1 MVLKYIEVKDYLI
14 NLIKGGKDQDPL
26 PSENDLCSYMKAS
39 RVTVRR
45 ALDELEHEGLI
56 RRQKG
61 KGAFISKIRAGKK
74 ALNIFL
80 GISKDESFVLISRIM
95 AGILD
100 QIKGDESGL
109 HIFITDDN
117 MNETLQ
123 NIQKHEIDGIIGIRP
138 YPVDYP
144 IYEELRQRGYPVLL
158 IDRAMKNSHY
168 SYVSSDFTQASFL
181 ATDYLLDKGHKK
193 IMLVGTAPWIPISSC
208 TKNGF
213 EKALQKHKT
222 PKSNSLIINVDEFES
237 KASFFNDVSRI
248 FEDEFTRFKP
258 TAITCIGELF
268 FTLAIYPLLQKKRL
282 SIPEDVEIAL
292 CSETR
297 ENTPMRNSLHEIRK
311 PEYELGRRSVESLKK
326 MINGKTS
333 RVNVVLPVEL
343 LKKDFKS

>member
-14 NLIKGGKDQDPL
+14 NLINAGKDQDAL

-61 KGAFISKIRAGKK
+61 KGAFICKIKKVKK

-80 GISKDESFVLISRIM
+80 GISKDESFILISNIM

-109 HIFITDDN
+109 HIFITDEN

-181 ATDYLLDKGHKK
+181 ATDYLLGRGHKK
-193 IMLVGTAPWIPISSC
+193 IMFVGTAPWIPISSC
-208 TKNGF
+208 SKTGF
-213 EKALQKHKT
+213 EKALQKHKIS
-222 PKSNSLIINVDEFES
+222 KADSLIINVDEFES
-237 KASFFNDVSRI
+237 KASFFDDVSRI
-248 FEDEFTRFKP
+248 FEHEFTRLKP
-258 TAITCIGELF
+258 TAVVCISELF
-268 FTLAIYPLLQKKRL
+268 FVNSVYPVLHKKKLAV
-282 SIPEDVEIAL
+282 PEDVEIAL
-292 CSETR
+292 CSATFES
-297 ENTPMRNSLHEIRK
+297 TPLRNSIHEIRK
-311 PEYELGRRSVESLKK
+311 PEYELGKHSVESLKK
-326 MINGKTS
+326 MINGKTN
-333 RVNVVLPVEL
+333 RVNIVLPVEL
-343 LKKDFKS
+343 LRKDFKS